1 MKGSHYRHQSGG
13 SWFGGLLWMISGG
26 AIVAT
31 LLIGL
36 RDVQIGNLALN
47 AFNNLVGPKVS
58 EPQVDVKSLVLQQMR
73 EASELTTAVFTMQA
87 VVPTEQDAALGGFVF
102 GKTKLLYIAHGE
114 VKAGVDLSQISAADL
129 RVANDTIQLQ
139 LPAARILDQK
149 IDIDKSQVYDYDRGM
164 LGLGPDTG
172 PQLQALAQQEALQ
185 KITAAACQEGLLQ
198 KASNRAKLVVT
209 QLLNATG
216 YKSVIVNTQPITTE
230 MCAVEPSANELRQP
244 APEAAIQEPQSDLL
258 PPESTLQ

>member
-1 MKGSHYRHQSGG
+1 MKGSHSRHQSGG
-13 SWFGGLLWMISGG
+13 SWFGGLLWMLSGG

-31 LLIGL
+31 LLVGL
-36 RDVQIGNLALN
+36 RDVPIGDLARN

-102 GKTKLLYIAHGE
+102 GKTKLLYIAYGE
-114 VKAGVDLSQISAADL
+114 VKAGVDLSQLSPTDL
-129 RVANDTIQLQ
+129 QVANDTLQLQ
-139 LPAARILDQK
+139 LPAARILDRK
-149 IDIDKSQVYDYDRGM
+149 IDVHKSQVYDYDRGM

-185 KITAAACQEGLLQ
+185 KITTAACQEGVLQ
-198 KASNRAKLVVT
+198 KASDRAKLVVT
-209 QLLNATG
+209 QLLNTAG
-216 YKSVIVNTQPITTE
+216 YQSVVVNTPPITSE
-230 MCAVEPSANELRQP
+230 MCTISPTANELNQP
-244 APEAAIQEPQSDLL
+244 PPEAATQELQPGSSAN
-258 PPESTLQ
+258 ESTLQ